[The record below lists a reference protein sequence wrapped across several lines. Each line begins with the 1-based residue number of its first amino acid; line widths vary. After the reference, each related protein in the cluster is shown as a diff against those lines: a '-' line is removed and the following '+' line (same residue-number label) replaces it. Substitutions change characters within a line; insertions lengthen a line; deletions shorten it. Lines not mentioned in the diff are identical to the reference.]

1 MPGDRVQREV
11 DEIMERQDRRS
22 RPARLRAA
30 RAAPA
35 GAFSH
40 LRLTPGMLMLGALPL
55 VILGLAL
62 DKLALPLVLAAMALF
77 ALGYVWSMKRRN
89 PGKPGSGPSRS
100 NRPEVYWRGEPVQRR
115 PGNVVEFKRGR
126 PSKTRRWFGRK

>member
-11 DEIMERQDRRS
+11 DEIMERQDRR
-22 RPARLRAA
+22 PGAARLRAA

-55 VILGLAL
+55 VVLGLAL
-62 DKLALPLVLAAMALF
+62 DSLALPLVLAAMALF
-77 ALGYVWSMKRRN
+77 ALGYVWSMQRRSV
-89 PGKPGSGPSRS
+89 GRRSGASRS

-115 PGNVVEFKRGR
+115 PSSVVEFKRGR
-126 PSKTRRWFGRK
+126 PSKMRRWFGRK

>member
-22 RPARLRAA
+22 RPARPRSAM
-30 RAAPA
+30 AAPA
-35 GAFSH
+35 GAFLH

-55 VILGLAL
+55 VILGLVL
-62 DKLALPLVLAAMALF
+62 DNLALPLVLAAMALF
-77 ALGYVWSMKRRN
+77 ALGYVWSMQRRN
-89 PGKPGSGPSRS
+89 LGRRAGPSRS
-100 NRPEVYWRGEPVQRR
+100 KNPEVYWRGEPVQRR
-115 PGNVVEFKRGR
+115 PSNVVEFKRGR